1 MVKATSFVIRKC
13 RGASSSRRMRPHLFQ
28 SWDENKKIL
37 ATGSLRA
44 MLAAARLLLNAT
56 DQEIDEIREIHT
68 LPITG

>member
-1 MVKATSFVIRKC
+1 
-13 RGASSSRRMRPHLFQ
+13 
-28 SWDENKKIL
+28 
-37 ATGSLRA
+37 